1 MVVEQQAIRPSHP
14 KYKIIDE
21 MCFHSKDLYN
31 YANYLIRQNFI
42 INKEYI
48 PYQKMNSDLKTHELY
63 KLCMSQPANCLL
75 RRLDKAWKSY
85 FESIKDWNKNPSKYL
100 GKPKIPKYL
109 KKDGR
114 YCWEIPNNTC
124 FIKDGYIVFKMK
136 KLNDIKWK
144 THLVGR
150 LIQVR
155 FVPNGCNY
163 IMEAVVEEEQKEAP
177 QLNQNNIASIDLGV
191 DNFVTLTNN
200 IGLNPIIIN
209 GRIIKS
215 INQFYNKRRAEL
227 QSKLPKDVFW
237 SKQLDSITFKRFNRI
252 KNFIHHASRF
262 VVNYCVKNNIGNLVC
277 GLNKEWKQ
285 SSKMSKRANQN
296 FIGIPY
302 NMLIKQ
308 LEYKCKQNDIIF
320 QTTEESYTSGTSFMD
335 GEIPVKENYDKSRR
349 VYRGLFKW
357 SDGYINAD
365 VNGSLQI
372 MRKVFPN
379 AFADGIVAYLT
390 PVRIN
395 LINSNES
402 MLIRHE

>member
-1 MVVEQQAIRPSHP
+1 MIVEQQVIRPSHP

-21 MCFHSKDLYN
+21 MCSHSKNLYN
-31 YANYLIRQNFI
+31 YANYLIRQSFI
-42 INKEYI
+42 IDGEYI
-48 PYQKMNSDLKTHELY
+48 PYRKMNFDLKTHELY

-85 FESIKDWNKNPSKYL
+85 FKSIKDWSKNQSKYL

-114 YCWEIPNNTC
+114 YCWEIPNNIC
-124 FIKDGYIVFKMK
+124 FIKDGYIIFIMK

-144 THLVGR
+144 THLTGR

-155 FVPNGCNY
+155 FVPNGCDY
-163 IMEAVVEEEQKEAP
+163 IMEAVAEEEQKEIP

-237 SKQLDSITFKRFNRI
+237 SKQLNSITFKRFNRI
-252 KNFIHHASRF
+252 KNFIHRTSKLI
-262 VVNYCVKNNIGNLVC
+262 VDYCVKNDIGNLVC

-285 SSKMSKRANQN
+285 NSKMSKKTNQN
-296 FIGIPY
+296 FICIPY
-302 NMLIKQ
+302 DMLIKQ
-308 LEYKCKQNDIIF
+308 LEYKCKQRGINF
-320 QTTEESYTSGTSFMD
+320 QTTEESYTSGTSFLD
-335 GEIPVKENYDKSRR
+335 GEISVKENYDKSRR

-357 SDGYINAD
+357 SNGYINAD

-379 AFADGIVAYLT
+379 AFANGIVAYLT
-390 PVRIN
+390 PVRVN
-395 LINSNES
+395 LINSNKS
-402 MLIRHE
+402 Y

>member
-1 MVVEQQAIRPSHP
+1 MMIVEQQVIRPSHP
-14 KYKIIDE
+14 KYKTIDE
-21 MCFHSKDLYN
+21 MCSHSKDLYN
-31 YANYLIRQNFI
+31 YANYLIRQSFI
-42 INKEYI
+42 INGEYI
-48 PYQKMNSDLKTHELY
+48 PYRKMNFDLKTHELY

-114 YCWEIPNNTC
+114 YCWEIPNNIC
-124 FIKDGYIVFKMK
+124 FIKDGYIVFIMK

-144 THLVGR
+144 THLAGR

-163 IMEAVVEEEQKEAP
+163 IMEAVVEEEQKEVP

-237 SKQLDSITFKRFNRI
+237 SKKLDSITFKRFNRI
-252 KNFIHHASRF
+252 KNFIHHTSKLI
-262 VVNYCVKNNIGNLVC
+262 VDYCVKNDIGNLVC

-285 SSKMSKRANQN
+285 SSKMSKKTNQN
-296 FIGIPY
+296 FISIPY

-308 LEYKCKQNDIIF
+308 LEYKCKQNGITF

-349 VYRGLFKW
+349 VHRGLFKW
-357 SDGYINAD
+357 SSGYINAD

-379 AFADGIVAYLT
+379 AFADGIVACLT

-395 LINSNES
+395 LIDSNKS
-402 MLIRHE
+402 H

>member
-1 MVVEQQAIRPSHP
+1 MIVEQQIIRPSHQ
-14 KYKIIDE
+14 KYKTIDE
-21 MCFHSKDLYN
+21 MCSHSKDLYN
-31 YANYLIRQNFI
+31 YANYLIRQSFI
-42 INKEYI
+42 INDEYI
-48 PYQKMNSDLKTHELY
+48 SYRKMNFDLKTHELY

-75 RRLDKAWKSY
+75 RRLDKVWKSY
-85 FESIKDWNKNPSKYL
+85 FESIKDWSKNPSKYL

-124 FIKDGYIVFKMK
+124 SIKDGYIVFKMK
-136 KLNDIKWK
+136 KLNDIKWR
-144 THLVGR
+144 THLAGK

-163 IMEAVVEEEQKEAP
+163 IMEVVVEEKQKETP

-227 QSKLPKDVFW
+227 QSKLPKDIFW

-252 KNFIHHASRF
+252 KNFIHHASKF
-262 VVNYCVKNNIGNLVC
+262 IVDYCVKNNIGNLVC

-285 SSKMSKRANQN
+285 NSKMSKKTNQN
-296 FIGIPY
+296 FVGIPY

-308 LEYKCKQNDIIF
+308 LEYKCKQNGIIF

-349 VYRGLFKW
+349 IRRGLFKW

-372 MRKVFPN
+372 MKKVFPN
-379 AFADGIVAYLT
+379 AFADGIVVYLI
-390 PVRIN
+390 PIRIN
-395 LINSNES
+395 LINSNKS
-402 MLIRHE
+402 RNKM

>member
-1 MVVEQQAIRPSHP
+1 MITEQQVIRPSHP

-21 MCFHSKDLYN
+21 MCLHSKDLYN
-31 YANYLIRQNFI
+31 YANYLIRQSFI
-42 INKEYI
+42 IRDEYI
-48 PYQKMNSDLKTHELY
+48 SYQKMNFDLKTHELY
-63 KLCMSQPANCLL
+63 KLCMSQPANCVL
-75 RRLDKAWKSY
+75 RRLDKMWKSY

-124 FIKDGYIVFKMK
+124 SIKDGHIVFKMK

-144 THLVGR
+144 THLAGR
-150 LIQVR
+150 LIQIR

-163 IMEAVVEEEQKEAP
+163 IMETVVEEEQKEVP

-227 QSKLPKDVFW
+227 QSKLPKNVFW
-237 SKQLDSITFKRFNRI
+237 SKQLDSITFKRLNRI
-252 KNFIHHASRF
+252 KNFIHHTSKF
-262 VVNYCVKNNIGNLVC
+262 IVNYCVKNNIGNLVC
-277 GLNKEWKQ
+277 GLSKEWKQ

-308 LEYKCKQNDIIF
+308 LEYKCKQNGIAF
-320 QTTEESYTSGTSFMD
+320 HTTEESYTSGTSFMD
-335 GEIPVKENYDKSRR
+335 GEVPVKENYDKSRR
-349 VYRGLFKW
+349 VRRGLFKW
-357 SDGYINAD
+357 TGGYINAD
-365 VNGSLQI
+365 VNGSFQI

-379 AFADGIVAYLT
+379 AFVDGIVAYLT

-395 LINSNES
+395 LIDSNKS
-402 MLIRHE
+402 R

>member
-1 MVVEQQAIRPSHP
+1 MMIVEQQVIRPSHP
-14 KYKIIDE
+14 KYKTIDE
-21 MCFHSKDLYN
+21 MCSHSKDLYN
-31 YANYLIRQNFI
+31 YANYLIRQSFI
-42 INKEYI
+42 INGEYI
-48 PYQKMNSDLKTHELY
+48 PYRKMNFDLKTHELY

-75 RRLDKAWKSY
+75 RRLDKVWKSY
-85 FESIKDWNKNPSKYL
+85 FKSIKDWGKNPLKYL
-100 GKPKIPKYL
+100 GRPKIPKYL

-114 YCWEIPNNTC
+114 YCWEIPNNIC
-124 FIKDGYIVFKMK
+124 FIKDGYIVFIMK

-144 THLVGR
+144 THLAGR

-252 KNFIHHASRF
+252 KNFIHHTSKF

-285 SSKMSKRANQN
+285 SSKMSKKTNQN
-296 FIGIPY
+296 FISIPY

-308 LEYKCKQNDIIF
+308 LEYKCKQNGITF

-349 VYRGLFKW
+349 VHRGLFKW
-357 SDGYINAD
+357 SNGCINAD

-379 AFADGIVAYLT
+379 AFADGIVACLT

-395 LINSNES
+395 LIDSNKS
-402 MLIRHE
+402 HQ

>member
-1 MVVEQQAIRPSHP
+1 MIVERQVIRPSHP
-14 KYKIIDE
+14 KYKTIDE

-31 YANYLIRQNFI
+31 YANYIIRQNFI
-42 INKEYI
+42 IGNKYI
-48 PYQKMNSDLKTHELY
+48 PYRKMNFDLKTHELY
-63 KLCMSQPANCLL
+63 RLCMSQPANCLL
-75 RRLDKAWKSY
+75 RRLDKAWQSY
-85 FESIKDWNKNPSKYL
+85 FKSIKDWSKNPLKYF

-144 THLVGR
+144 THLAGR

-155 FVPNGCNY
+155 FIPNGCNY
-163 IMEAVVEEEQKEAP
+163 IMEAVVEEDQKEIT
-177 QLNQNNIASIDLGV
+177 QLNQNKIASIDLGV

-252 KNFIHHASRF
+252 KNFIHHTSKF
-262 VVNYCVKNNIGNLVC
+262 VVNYCIKNDIGNLVC

-285 SSKMSKRANQN
+285 SSKMSKKTNQN
-296 FIGIPY
+296 FISIPY

-308 LEYKCKQNDIIF
+308 LEYKCKQNGIIF

-349 VYRGLFKW
+349 AYRGLFKW

-390 PVRIN
+390 PVRVN
-395 LINSNES
+395 LINSNKS
-402 MLIRHE
+402 CDKM

>member
-1 MVVEQQAIRPSHP
+1 MIVERQVIRPSHP
-14 KYKIIDE
+14 KYKTIDE

-31 YANYLIRQNFI
+31 YANYIIRQNFI
-42 INKEYI
+42 IGNKYI
-48 PYQKMNSDLKTHELY
+48 PYRKMNFDLKTHELY
-63 KLCMSQPANCLL
+63 RLCMSQPANCLL

-85 FESIKDWNKNPSKYL
+85 FKSIKDWSKNPLKYS

-144 THLVGR
+144 THLAGR

-155 FVPNGCNY
+155 FIPNGCNY
-163 IMEAVVEEEQKEAP
+163 IMETVVEEEQKEVP

-252 KNFIHHASRF
+252 KNFIHYTSKF
-262 VVNYCVKNNIGNLVC
+262 IVDYCVKNDIGNLVC

-285 SSKMSKRANQN
+285 SSKMSKKTNQN
-296 FIGIPY
+296 FISIPY

-308 LEYKCKQNDIIF
+308 LEYKCKQNGIIF

-349 VYRGLFKW
+349 AYRGLFKW

-390 PVRIN
+390 PVRVN
-395 LINSNES
+395 LINSNKS
-402 MLIRHE
+402 RGKM

>member
-1 MVVEQQAIRPSHP
+1 MIVEQQVIRPSHP
-14 KYKIIDE
+14 KYKTIDE
-21 MCFHSKDLYN
+21 MCSHSKDLYN
-31 YANYLIRQNFI
+31 YANYLIRQSFI
-42 INKEYI
+42 INGEYI
-48 PYQKMNSDLKTHELY
+48 PYRKMNFDLKTHELY

-75 RRLDKAWKSY
+75 RRLDKVWKSY
-85 FESIKDWNKNPSKYL
+85 FKSIKDWIENPSKYL

-114 YCWEIPNNTC
+114 YCWEIPNNIC
-124 FIKDGYIVFKMK
+124 FIKDGYIVFVMK

-144 THLVGR
+144 THLTGR

-163 IMEAVVEEEQKEAP
+163 IMEVVVEEEQREIPK
-177 QLNQNNIASIDLGV
+177 LNQNNIASIDLGV

-227 QSKLPKDVFW
+227 QSKLPKGVFW
-237 SKQLDSITFKRFNRI
+237 SRQLDSITFKRFNRI
-252 KNFIHHASRF
+252 KNFIHHTSKF
-262 VVNYCVKNNIGNLVC
+262 IVDYCIKNDVGNLVC

-285 SSKMSKRANQN
+285 SSQMSKKTNQN

-302 NMLIKQ
+302 DMLIKQ
-308 LEYKCKQNDIIF
+308 LEYKCKQNDIVF

-335 GEIPVKENYDKSRR
+335 GEVPVKENYDKSRR
-349 VYRGLFKW
+349 VYRGLFEW
-357 SDGYINAD
+357 SNGYINAD

-379 AFADGIVAYLT
+379 AFVDGIVACLT

-395 LINSNES
+395 LINSNKS
-402 MLIRHE
+402 H